1 MTGTTLPVMT
11 RAAAIVLMKL
21 AVSRRRSF
29 LAILFP
35 ELKALSMS
43 SIDRALCFRRSE
55 PTRAI
60 GLARQGEPWTSRSAV
75 VENDDW
81 MVVPASRREAEGS
94 PPSYP
99 VETKIRPARI
109 GLLVAAQALILVED
123 KGPHRDPRLAA
134 ISQ

>member
-29 LAILFP
+29 LAVLFP

-55 PTRAI
+55 PTRVI
-60 GLARQGEPWTSRSAV
+60 GLVRQDEPWTSRSGA

-94 PPSYP
+94 PPS
-99 VETKIRPARI
+99 
-109 GLLVAAQALILVED
+109 
-123 KGPHRDPRLAA
+123 
-134 ISQ
+134 